1 MYKIYIEVYN
11 VDLRENRKQRWVLK
25 ENFKKKKKIKLYN
38 VLSLVYY
45 IRVIISFE
53 NLLQRYLVV
62 LSLGE

>member
-38 VLSLVYY
+38 ILSLVYY